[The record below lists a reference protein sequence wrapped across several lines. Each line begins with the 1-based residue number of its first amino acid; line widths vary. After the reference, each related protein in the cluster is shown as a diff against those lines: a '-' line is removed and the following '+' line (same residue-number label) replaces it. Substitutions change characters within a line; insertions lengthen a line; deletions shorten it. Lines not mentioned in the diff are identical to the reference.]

1 MLTNIAHSANVR
13 LQNGVVFRDCRG
25 WCRMLTANIDH
36 QTEEPKVLHR
46 AAERGRGA
54 GRPTRARA
62 AEIKDVILRAAMTE
76 FAERGFH
83 ASSIASIAAR
93 AEVSRRTVYNQFQTK
108 EQLLEV
114 LAKHTCARLRTLLTE
129 VIESDEPIWDTLYGV
144 GMCFY
149 SNAMGADSRAISRL
163 LVMEAE
169 RMPALARQGLSLR
182 QYALEPLVNY
192 LERQAL
198 EGVIAVED
206 HARAAQQFLHLTTSS
221 IDYLFGDNG
230 YTPEEQHQWVTAA
243 VKTFLYGVHTRR

>member
-1 MLTNIAHSANVR
+1 MLTS
-13 LQNGVVFRDCRG
+13 
-25 WCRMLTANIDH
+25 NID
-36 QTEEPKVLHR
+36 QQIGGPKVLHR

-76 FAERGFH
+76 FTERGFH
-83 ASSIASIAAR
+83 ASSVASIATR

-114 LAKHTCARLRTLLTE
+114 LAKHTCTRLRTLLAE
-129 VIESDEPIWDTLYGV
+129 VIESEEPIWDTLYGV

-149 SNAMGADSRAISRL
+149 GDAMGADSRAISRL
-163 LVMEAE
+163 LVMEGE
-169 RMPALARQGLSLR
+169 RMPALVRQGLSFR

-198 EGVIAVED
+198 EGVITIED

-221 IDYLFGDNG
+221 IDYLFGDSG
-230 YTPEEQHQWVTAA
+230 HTLEEQRQWVAAA
-243 VKTFLYGVHTRR
+243 VKTFLYGVHARR

>member
-1 MLTNIAHSANVR
+1 MLTS
-13 LQNGVVFRDCRG
+13 
-25 WCRMLTANIDH
+25 NIDR
-36 QTEEPKVLHR
+36 QTGEQKVLHR
-46 AAERGRGA
+46 AAERSRGA

-76 FAERGFH
+76 FTERGFH
-83 ASSIASIAAR
+83 ASSVASIAAR

-114 LAKHTCARLRTLLTE
+114 LAKHTCTRLRTLLAE
-129 VIESDEPIWDTLYGV
+129 VIESEEPIWDTLYGV

-149 SNAMGADSRAISRL
+149 NDAMGADSRAISRL

-169 RMPALARQGLSLR
+169 RMPALARQGLSFR

-198 EGVIAVED
+198 EGVITVED

-221 IDYLFGDNG
+221 IDYLFGDSG
-230 YTPEEQHQWVTAA
+230 HTLEEQRQWVTAA
-243 VKTFLYGVHTRR
+243 VKTFLYGVHARR

>member
-1 MLTNIAHSANVR
+1 MLTSNISKQAGEEQLLR
-13 LQNGVVFRDCRG
+13 L
-25 WCRMLTANIDH
+25 H
-36 QTEEPKVLHR
+36 
-46 AAERGRGA
+46 AERSRSA
-54 GRPTRARA
+54 GRPTRERA

-76 FAERGFH
+76 FTDRGFH

-93 AEVSRRTVYNQFQTK
+93 AEVSRRTVYNQFQAK

-114 LAKHTCARLRTLLTE
+114 LANRTCARLRTSLTE
-129 VIESDEPIWDTLYGV
+129 VVESGEPIWDTLYGV

-149 SNAMGADSRAISRL
+149 NGAMGADSRAISRL

-169 RMPALARQGLSLR
+169 RIPALARQGLSFR
-182 QYALEPLVNY
+182 QYALEPLVSY

-221 IDYLFGDNG
+221 IDYLFGDSG
-230 YTPEEQHQWVTAA
+230 HTLEEQHQWVTAA
-243 VKTFLYGVHTRR
+243 VKAFLYGVHARR

>member
-1 MLTNIAHSANVR
+1 MLTNIAHSANVC

-25 WCRMLTANIDH
+25 WCRMLTVNIDH

-46 AAERGRGA
+46 AAERSRGA
-54 GRPTRARA
+54 GRPTR
-62 AEIKDVILRAAMTE
+62 AMTE

-149 SNAMGADSRAISRL
+149 SDAMGA
-163 LVMEAE
+163 
-169 RMPALARQGLSLR
+169 
-182 QYALEPLVNY
+182 
-192 LERQAL
+192 
-198 EGVIAVED
+198 
-206 HARAAQQFLHLTTSS
+206 
-221 IDYLFGDNG
+221 
-230 YTPEEQHQWVTAA
+230 
-243 VKTFLYGVHTRR
+243 

>member
-1 MLTNIAHSANVR
+1 MLTNIAKKR
-13 LQNGVVFRDCRG
+13 VVFRDCRG
-25 WCRMLTANIDH
+25 CCRMLTSNID
-36 QTEEPKVLHR
+36 QQIGGPKVLHR

-76 FAERGFH
+76 FTERGFH
-83 ASSIASIAAR
+83 ASSVASIAAR

-114 LAKHTCARLRTLLTE
+114 LAKHTCTRLRTLLAE
-129 VIESDEPIWDTLYGV
+129 VIESEEPIWDTLYGV

-149 SNAMGADSRAISRL
+149 SDAMGPDSRAISRL
-163 LVMEAE
+163 LVMEGE
-169 RMPALARQGLSLR
+169 RMPALVRQGLSFR

-198 EGVIAVED
+198 EGVITIED

-221 IDYLFGDNG
+221 IDYLFGDSG
-230 YTPEEQHQWVTAA
+230 HTLEEQRQWVAAA
-243 VKTFLYGVHTRR
+243 VKTFLYGVHARR

>member
-1 MLTNIAHSANVR
+1 MLTNIAKKR
-13 LQNGVVFRDCRG
+13 VVFRDCRG
-25 WCRMLTANIDH
+25 CCRMLTSNID
-36 QTEEPKVLHR
+36 QQIGGPKVLHR

-76 FAERGFH
+76 FTERGFH
-83 ASSIASIAAR
+83 ASSVASIAAR
-93 AEVSRRTVYNQFQTK
+93 ADVSRRTVYNQFQTK

-114 LAKHTCARLRTLLTE
+114 LAKHTCTRLRTLLAE

-149 SNAMGADSRAISRL
+149 SDAMGPDSRAISRL
-163 LVMEAE
+163 LVMEGE
-169 RMPALARQGLSLR
+169 RMPALVRQGLSFR

-198 EGVIAVED
+198 EGVITIED

-221 IDYLFGDNG
+221 IDYLFGDSG
-230 YTPEEQHQWVTAA
+230 HTLEEQRQWVAAA
-243 VKTFLYGVHTRR
+243 VKTFLYGVHARR

>member
-1 MLTNIAHSANVR
+1 MLTS
-13 LQNGVVFRDCRG
+13 
-25 WCRMLTANIDH
+25 NID
-36 QTEEPKVLHR
+36 QQIGGPKVLHR

-76 FAERGFH
+76 FTERGFH
-83 ASSIASIAAR
+83 ASSVASIATR

-114 LAKHTCARLRTLLTE
+114 LAKHTCTRLRTLLAE
-129 VIESDEPIWDTLYGV
+129 VIESEEPIWDTLYGV

-149 SNAMGADSRAISRL
+149 SDAMGPDSRAISRL
-163 LVMEAE
+163 LVMEGE
-169 RMPALARQGLSLR
+169 RMPALVRQGLSFR

-198 EGVIAVED
+198 EGVITIED

-221 IDYLFGDNG
+221 IDYLFGDSG
-230 YTPEEQHQWVTAA
+230 HTLEEQRQWVAAA
-243 VKTFLYGVHTRR
+243 VKTFLYGVHARR